1 MRRGNRSFSLLYGY
15 VAREFLLSFCIS
27 FLFFFF
33 IFFVN
38 QILVLAR
45 EILLKNVSIRMVLY
59 LVVLTIPQFL
69 LYTFPFSSLTAAS
82 MTIGGLSST
91 NEIMAIRFSGM
102 NIKRVFI
109 PIAAVS
115 LVISFAAILISNN
128 LIPYTSSKYK
138 EQYTKILRDI
148 PTIEL
153 ESGKVSQI
161 DDLVLSNGDVEG
173 NQVNDITLFDISRTG
188 SVNSITA
195 EKGRISLIDL
205 QNFVYE
211 LSLDKPMVLSNKSS
225 SMTDWGVASASSMTL
240 YLDFSNRIPAVQ
252 SLTPSQMSLAELKEL
267 AARKNKERQESQL
280 GISVSGSQNAQRLSD
295 GLHAVLGGSAA
306 KLSASDFER
315 LGADAAKNAGTKSI
329 DFYYQYYRSEFNKKL
344 ALSMACTFLVF
355 IAFPISFI
363 KVRYGRLIGF
373 ALSIFISVAYWFMLF
388 FMQLKSVQSAMNPV
402 SLIWLPNMLF
412 FTIGSVLVWRLG
424 KR

>member
-153 ESGKVSQI
+153 ESGKVTQI

-252 SLTPSQMSLAELKEL
+252 SLTPSQISLAELKEL
-267 AARKNKERQESQL
+267 
-280 GISVSGSQNAQRLSD
+280 
-295 GLHAVLGGSAA
+295 
-306 KLSASDFER
+306 
-315 LGADAAKNAGTKSI
+315 
-329 DFYYQYYRSEFNKKL
+329 
-344 ALSMACTFLVF
+344 
-355 IAFPISFI
+355 
-363 KVRYGRLIGF
+363 
-373 ALSIFISVAYWFMLF
+373 
-388 FMQLKSVQSAMNPV
+388 
-402 SLIWLPNMLF
+402 
-412 FTIGSVLVWRLG
+412 
-424 KR
+424 